1 MSKFSIRAL
10 LTAAVVTL
18 PTLAMAHPGHGE
30 VHGFSGGFAHPLG
43 GLDHVLA
50 MTLVGV
56 LAAQLGGRALW
67 LVPAS
72 FVAVLALGGWVGYA
86 GIGLPFVELG
96 IAASIVAFGAIV
108 AFGLSVPVA
117 AAMGLVGFFAI
128 FHGYAHGAEMPESA
142 VGLTYAAGFMVATAL
157 LHTLGL
163 VGGLLLDRV
172 AKTRGGPLVRY
183 VGGVGALAGVAI
195 LSGML

>member
-1 MSKFSIRAL
+1 
-10 LTAAVVTL
+10 
-18 PTLAMAHPGHGE
+18 MAHPGHGE
-30 VHGFSGGFAHPLG
+30 IHGFSGGFAHPLG

-72 FVAVLALGGWVGYA
+72 FVGVMALGGWTGFA
-86 GIGLPFVELG
+86 GAGLPFVELG
-96 IAASIVAFGAIV
+96 TAASIVVLGAIV

-117 AAMGLVGFFAI
+117 AVMGLVGFFAI

-142 VGLTYAAGFMVATAL
+142 GGLTYAAGFMAATAL

-163 VGGLLLDRV
+163 VGGLLLDR
-172 AKTRGGPLVRY
+172 ATKMRGTSIVRCL
-183 VGGVGALAGVAI
+183 GGVGALAGVAI
-195 LSGML
+195 LSGIL

>member
-18 PTLAMAHPGHGE
+18 PTLAMAHPGHDE
-30 VHGFSGGFAHPLG
+30 IYGFAGGFAHPVG
-43 GLDHVLA
+43 GLDHILA

-56 LAAQLGGRALW
+56 LAAQLGGRAIW

-72 FVAVLALGGWVGYA
+72 FVAVMALGGWAGYA
-86 GIGLPFVELG
+86 AIGLPFVELG
-96 IAASIVAFGAIV
+96 IAASIVVLGSIV

-128 FHGYAHGAEMPESA
+128 FHGYAHGAEMPASA
-142 VGLTYAAGFMVATAL
+142 GGLTYAAGFMVATAL
-157 LHTLGL
+157 LHALGL
-163 VGGLLLDRV
+163 AGGLLLDRA
-172 AKTRGGPLVRY
+172 AKTRGASLVRY
-183 VGGVGALAGVAI
+183 VGGAGALAGVAI